1 MPFHLCWGHLCVSG
15 CLCVQTKASD
25 VRSVLQLYLSLNF
38 LFVQGLKVTKRWKIG
53 ALLDI
58 FWTNSQP
65 CICMW
70 VSCSLGKYQ
79 SFQSS
84 LWNLSLQLSF
94 LHLRQSLGRRESDTT
109 EQLHFIH
116 FILYHWRRKWQ
127 LTPVFLLGESRGQRS
142 LACHGPQAH
151 RESDMT
157 EVTKHTLVCPDWY
170 LNSGKCHVKQ
180 LLMIIF

>member
-1 MPFHLCWGHLCVSG
+1 MPFHLCWGHLCVSR

-65 CICMW
+65 CLCMW
-70 VSCSLGKYQ
+70 VSCSPGKYQ

-94 LHLRQSLGRRESDTT
+94 LHLWPVSWLKRVRHNWATSL
-109 EQLHFIH
+109 H
-116 FILYHWRRKWQ
+116 
-127 LTPVFLLGESRGQRS
+127 S
-142 LACHGPQAH
+142 L
-151 RESDMT
+151 
-157 EVTKHTLVCPDWY
+157 HTLSLEKEMATHSSILAWRIPWTEEPSGPWSTGSQRVRHDW
-170 LNSGKCHVKQ
+170 SD
-180 LLMIIF
+180 

>member
-65 CICMW
+65 CLCMW
-70 VSCSLGKYQ
+70 VSCSPGKYQ

-94 LHLRQSLGRRESDTT
+94 LHLWPVSWLKRVRHNWATSL
-109 EQLHFIH
+109 H
-116 FILYHWRRKWQ
+116 
-127 LTPVFLLGESRGQRS
+127 S
-142 LACHGPQAH
+142 L
-151 RESDMT
+151 
-157 EVTKHTLVCPDWY
+157 HTLSLEKEMATHSSILAWRIPWTEEPSGPWSTGSQRVRHDW
-170 LNSGKCHVKQ
+170 SD
-180 LLMIIF
+180 